1 MSTAPDIFDLVPAD
15 PHADRTMPTA
25 APKIANVSGRL
36 GNPVANQ
43 ITATAGLP
51 WTRRLAKAALLIP
64 KIRDFES
71 RFLTLNDE
79 DLATASR
86 ALRGR
91 TRGGA
96 NLDKFIPEAFG
107 LACAAIRRV
116 HGYQPFDV
124 QLAAGI
130 VMHYGG
136 LVELATGEGKTL
148 SAIAPAYLNAL
159 PSKGVHVTTVNDYLA
174 KRDAEEMGPVY
185 RVLGL
190 TIGCLQQ
197 KMEDHARQAAYK
209 CDLTYGTGSEF
220 GFDFLRDRMKL
231 RGGQAHANPFWSGW
245 TGGGNKADP
254 RCQRAE
260 TPLNFAI
267 VDEADSIFIDEGR
280 TPLVIA
286 NPTRPATE
294 EEQVVYKWADKVV
307 KELQPVTHFKIDLKK
322 EKAELTDEGKQV
334 VRYSNPPSGK
344 HAHAMDKLIQHM
356 EKAIMAYHRFRRN
369 EHYYISDEQKVV
381 IIDERTGRAM
391 PDRHWQEGQHQ
402 AIEAK
407 EGVPITLQS
416 EHAAQVTYMNF
427 YRLYKKLGGMS
438 GTLMPNFWELRAVY
452 RRWVTKIPTNRP
464 VKREQMPDAVYPTE
478 QTKFTAVVQ
487 QIAAHGRPG
496 PAGAGGHPNR
506 GQERG
511 AFQTADR
518 GGHRAPRSERPPGQA
533 GERDRLAGRAAG
545 AGDGGDEHGRAGH
558 RHQARHRRG
567 RRRRAAR
574 HRHRA
579 ARRRA
584 GGPPARRA
592 CRAARRPRLGPVL
605 PVARR
610 LPARRAGEEGGGGF
624 GEGRSGRRQPRLAEF
639 PAAVQ
644 AGPEAAGV
652 QAPPP
657 AARPDELRQ
666 APPGAVER
674 PGSGPVCGLIDT
686 RHGAREK

>member
-1 MSTAPDIFDLVPAD
+1 MSTAPENILDLVAAD
-15 PHADRTMPTA
+15 PHADRTLPTA
-25 APKIANVSGRL
+25 APKIANVNGRL
-36 GNPVANQ
+36 GTPVANQ
-43 ITATAGLP
+43 VTAVAGMP
-51 WTRRLAKAALLIP
+51 WQRRLAKSALLIP

-79 DLATASR
+79 DMATCSR

-107 LACAAIRRV
+107 LACAAIRRI

-130 VMHYGG
+130 VMHFGG

-148 SAIAPAYLNAL
+148 CAIAPAYLNSL
-159 PSKGVHVTTVNDYLA
+159 PGKGVHVTTVNDYLA

-185 RVLGL
+185 RLLGMSV
-190 TIGCLQQ
+190 GCLQQ
-197 KMEDHARQAAYK
+197 KMEDSARQAAYK

-260 TPLNFAI
+260 TPLNYAI

-294 EEQVVYKWADKVV
+294 EEQVVYKWADRVV
-307 KELQPVTHFKIDLKK
+307 KDLEPGKHFRVDLKK
-322 EKAELTDEGKQV
+322 DKAELTDEGKQL

-369 EHYYISDEQKVV
+369 EHYYISDEKKVV

-391 PDRHWQEGQHQ
+391 PDRHWQDGQHQ

-407 EGVPITLQS
+407 EQVPITLQS

-438 GTLMPNFWELRAVY
+438 GTLLPNFWELKAVY
-452 RRWVTKIPTNRP
+452 RRWTTKIPTNRP
-464 VKREQMPDAVYPTE
+464 IKRVQMPDAVYPTE
-478 QTKFTAVVQ
+478 QAKFLAVVK
-487 QIAAHGRPG
+487 QIAAMVAAGRPVLVGTRTVDKSEALSKLLTDAGIEHRVLNARQDKQENEIVAQAGQPGRVTVATNMAGRGTDIKLG
-496 PAGAGGHPNR
+496 PGVAAAGGLHVI
-506 GQERG
+506 GTERHD
-511 AFQTADR
+511 AERVDR
-518 GGHRAPRSERPPGQA
+518 Q
-533 GERDRLAGRAAG
+533 LAGRAG
-545 AGDGGDEHGRAGH
+545 RQGDPGSCQFFLSLEDQLLEGLGKKAAEDLAKLGRAGGE
-558 RHQARHRRG
+558 RNWQSFLPLFKQAQQRQERKHRRQ
-567 RRRRAAR
+567 RLDLMNYDK
-574 HRHRA
+574 HRQEQLSD
-579 ARRRA
+579 
-584 GGPPARRA
+584 
-592 CRAARRPRLGPVL
+592 LGADPYV
-605 PVARR
+605 
-610 LPARRAGEEGGGGF
+610 
-624 GEGRSGRRQPRLAEF
+624 
-639 PAAVQ
+639 
-644 AGPEAAGV
+644 
-652 QAPPP
+652 
-657 AARPDELRQ
+657 D
-666 APPGAVER
+666 
-674 PGSGPVCGLIDT
+674 
-686 RHGAREK
+686 